1 MDIKTFVSSERNIT
15 DRLKNMKKTSI
26 LFFSILP
33 LLASADE
40 AKPPI
45 PANPPSLSSSDRE
58 DLYEDYGMNY
68 AKDLFLGMDGSPE
81 DEVRSKKAEILNY
94 QIRDR
99 GIRKLESR
107 LTRANEPRIRQE
119 IFHRLSQL
127 YEQQAEIVTRRSDL
141 KDKDT
146 PFKQALRNSNR
157 HLENLR
163 REFPNF
169 APDAT
174 IFNLAENHSKLKE
187 DKKAETYYRDVINR
201 YPKSPVVADSLLS
214 LGNLYFERQAFFT
227 ARSFYQKIL
236 STDEAKLYPW
246 AHYKMAWCYF
256 NESDFPSAIGRLEQS
271 IHESRKLTKG
281 GNKKLGVEEEALSD
295 LVLFFAEFGNP
306 TDAKAYFEKL
316 VDKEK
321 ANELRYQLAR
331 RLFDHGKHATAKDV
345 AKELLAENPQK
356 EFVNKLYLILIS
368 VAERTKDRDFGLK
381 TAEKL
386 STWIK
391 DEKLAESD
399 TSRIESE
406 EYMRNYSQKLH
417 HEAETMK
424 QGEVWSQARKSYEIY
439 LNTFP
444 NEKETPEV
452 KFRYAV
458 LLMNRKEQ
466 LKAYQAV
473 SEAVASIDQTHPR
486 FKEALKLKIQ
496 SIEMATKDERKKIDD
511 KDLLASYDLYAKN
524 YPDEE
529 LGIEAKFKAANL
541 AKELETPEQAAGRFR
556 AIAEA
561 HPKHNLAKASLS
573 EALAVLVKAQKWE
586 ALGNESRAIAE
597 KTEIQSS
604 LLEGDADMKK
614 KIAEAREL
622 SMVKISENLENE
634 GKLVEAKSHYEK
646 ILAENPS
653 ETMGIYSLVKLAA
666 LAEQK
671 MANNREAIQRFEQL
685 KEKYPSAKEARQA
698 SLELAR
704 LYEKVNEPQNAVR
717 YYLEFAKGGNGKI
730 ENQATTNAAV
740 LLETLGERE
749 QAAAVF
755 FQLAEGLKNAPN
767 KKDYL
772 VAYEAGCNNILLS
785 THQTK
790 ERNVLEKVSTC
801 ARDLGASG
809 EQAVIWQAR
818 GAWAMDQLADNLQAE
833 ERWKRLSSKSIKA
846 SSEAER
852 AYIAMAKVK
861 MLDRVL
867 ADYKTIR
874 FAKTNERPEANIGK
888 KTQAL
893 EELERQ
899 AETVVKIGTPK
910 QVLQAKEILRAA
922 YLDFADTMETAA
934 VPSKLSD
941 AEKEELKKSFLTFAN
956 EFKEKAKSFENTE
969 DKTRE
974 VASEEGKK
982 VELKLS
988 SLSSEESRL
997 LEQGLVPK
1005 EKATEIFA
1013 KKAFAS
1019 FKNGKFGEARYFGE
1033 KWKKELESGGTE
1045 GFGKDQLDLFQAML
1059 TEKIPDLDPVGK
1071 EF

>member
-1 MDIKTFVSSERNIT
+1 
-15 DRLKNMKKTSI
+15 MKKPSI
-26 LFFSILP
+26 LFFSLIP
-33 LLASADE
+33 LLAAAE
-40 AKPPI
+40 AEKN
-45 PANPPSLSSSDRE
+45 PANPPVISASERE
-58 DLYEDYGMNY
+58 DLYEDYGMQY
-68 AKDLFLGMDGSPE
+68 AKELFLGMDGAPE
-81 DEVRSKKAEILNY
+81 DEVRSKKSEALNY
-94 QIRDR
+94 QIRER

-107 LTRANEPRIRQE
+107 LLQTNEPRIRQE

-127 YEQQAEIVTRRSDL
+127 YEQQAEIITRRSDI
-141 KDKDT
+141 KEKEA
-146 PFKQALRNSNR
+146 PFKLALRNSNR

-163 REFPNF
+163 REFPKF

-187 DKKAETYYRDVINR
+187 DQKAESHYREIINK

-214 LGNLYFERQAFFT
+214 LGNLYFERQAFLT
-227 ARSFYQKIL
+227 ARAFYQKIL
-236 STDEAKLYPW
+236 STDETKLYPW

-271 IHESRKLTKG
+271 IYESRKLTKAG
-281 GNKKLGVEEEALSD
+281 DKKLGVEEEALSD

-386 STWIK
+386 STWLK
-391 DEKLAESD
+391 GEKFAEND
-399 TSRIESE
+399 TNRIESE

-439 LNTFP
+439 LKTFP

-458 LLMNRKEQ
+458 LLLNRKEQ
-466 LKAYQAV
+466 LKAYQAI
-473 SEAVASIDQTHPR
+473 SEAVASMDATHAR

-496 SIEMATKDERKKIDD
+496 SIELATKDERKQIDD
-511 KDLLASYDLYAKN
+511 KDLLASYDMYAKN
-524 YPDEE
+524 FPDED

-541 AKELETPEQAAGRFR
+541 AKDLETPEQTAARFR

-586 ALGNESRAIAE
+586 ALGNESRAFAE

-604 LLEGDADMKK
+604 ILEGDSDLKK

-622 SMVKISENLENE
+622 SMVKITEALESE
-634 GKLVEAKSHYEK
+634 GKLPEAKAQYQK

-653 ETMGIYSLVKLAA
+653 ETMGIYSLVKLAT
-666 LAEQK
+666 LSEQK
-671 MANNREAIQRFEQL
+671 LMKNREAIENYEEL
-685 KEKYPSAKEARQA
+685 KKRYPSSKEARQA
-698 SLELAR
+698 TLELAR
-704 LYEKVNEPQNAVR
+704 LYEKVNEPQEAVKK
-717 YYLEFAKGGNGKI
+717 YLEFSKGGSGKTEI
-730 ENQATTNAAV
+730 QATTNAAV
-740 LLETLGERE
+740 ILESMAERE

-755 FQLAEGLKNAPN
+755 FQLADNLKSSPN
-767 KKDYL
+767 RKDSL
-772 VAYEAGCNNILLS
+772 AAYEAGCNNILLS

-790 ERNVLEKVSTC
+790 ERKVLEKVSAC
-801 ARDLGASG
+801 ARDLSASS

-833 ERWKRLSSKSIKA
+833 ERWKKLSTKSIKA
-846 SSEAER
+846 STEADR
-852 AYIAMAKVK
+852 AYIAMAKIK
-861 MLDRVL
+861 VL
-867 ADYKTIR
+867 ERSLAEFKNIR
-874 FAKTNERPEANIGK
+874 FTKTNERPEANIGK
-888 KTQAL
+888 KTKAL
-893 EELERQ
+893 EEIERQ
-899 AETVVKIGTPK
+899 AEIIVKIGTPK
-910 QVLQAKEILRAA
+910 QVLASKEVLKSA
-922 YLDFADTMETAA
+922 YLDFAETMELAA

-941 AEKEELKKSFLTFAN
+941 AEKEELKKSFLIFAAD
-956 EFKEKAKSFENTE
+956 FKEKAKSFETLQN
-969 DKTRE
+969 RE
-974 VASEEGKK
+974 VASEEKK
-982 VELKLS
+982 PELKLS
-988 SLSSEESRL
+988 SLSSEEK
-997 LEQGLVPK
+997 GLIEAGLIPK
-1005 EKATEIFA
+1005 ERATEIFA
-1013 KKAFAS
+1013 KKAFSS
-1019 FKNGKFGEARYFGE
+1019 FKAGNFGEAKYFVE
-1033 KWKKELESGGTE
+1033 KWKKESETNPAT
-1045 GFGKDQLDLFQAML
+1045 GFGKEQLDMFQAML
-1059 TEKIPDLDPVGK
+1059 TEKLPELDPVGK

>member
-1 MDIKTFVSSERNIT
+1 
-15 DRLKNMKKTSI
+15 MKKTSI
-26 LFFSILP
+26 LFFSLIP
-33 LLASADE
+33 LLAIAQNEPSPKNPQPLSA
-40 AKPPI
+40 
-45 PANPPSLSSSDRE
+45 SDRE
-58 DLYEDYGMNY
+58 DLYDDYGMNY

-81 DEVRSKKAEILNY
+81 DEIRSKKSEILNF

-99 GIRKLESR
+99 GIRKLEGR
-107 LTRANEPRIRQE
+107 LLKANEPRIRQE

-127 YEQQAEIVTRRSDL
+127 YEQQAEIITRRSDL

-163 REFPNF
+163 REFPKF

-187 DKKAETYYRDVINR
+187 DQKAESYYREVIQKF
-201 YPKSPVVADSLLS
+201 PKSPVVADSLLS
-214 LGNLYFERQAFFT
+214 LGNLYFERQAFYT
-227 ARSFYQKIL
+227 ARNFYQRIL

-271 IHESRKLTKG
+271 IYESRKLTQG
-281 GNKKLGVEEEALSD
+281 GDKKLGVEEEALSD

-321 ANELRYQLAR
+321 ANELRYQLAK

-386 STWIK
+386 STWLK
-391 DEKLAESD
+391 DEKLAEND

-424 QGEVWSQARKSYEIY
+424 QAEVWNQARKSYEIY
-439 LNTFP
+439 LKTFP
-444 NEKETPEV
+444 NEKETAEV

-473 SEAVASIDQTHPR
+473 SEAVASIDSTHPR

-496 SIEMATKDERKKIDD
+496 SIEMATKDERKQIDD
-511 KDLLASYDLYAKN
+511 RDLLASYDLYAKN
-524 YPDEE
+524 FSEEE

-541 AKELETPEQAAGRFR
+541 AKELETPEQAAARFR

-586 ALGNESRAIAE
+586 ALGNESRALAE

-604 LLEGDADMKK
+604 LLEGDAEMKK

-622 SMVKISENLENE
+622 SMVKISENLEAE
-634 GKLVEAKSHYEK
+634 GKLEEAKTHYEK
-646 ILAENPS
+646 ILSESPS

-666 LAEQK
+666 LSEQK
-671 MANNREAIQRFEQL
+671 LFNNRMAIEKFEEL
-685 KEKYPSAKEARQA
+685 RERYPSSKEARQA

-704 LYEKVNEPQNAVR
+704 LFEKVNEPQNAVK
-717 YYLEFAKGGNGKI
+717 YYLEFARSGNGKV

-740 LLETLGERE
+740 ILETLGERE
-749 QAAAVF
+749 QAATVF
-755 FQLAEGLKNAPN
+755 FQLAESLKNSPN
-767 KKDYL
+767 RKDYL

-785 THQTK
+785 THQSK
-790 ERNVLEKVSTC
+790 ERKVLEKVSSC
-801 ARDLGASG
+801 ARDLGG
-809 EQAVIWQAR
+809 TTEQGVIWQAR

-833 ERWKRLSSKSIKA
+833 DRWRKLASKSIKA

-861 MLDRVL
+861 VLDRAL
-867 ADYKTIR
+867 TDYRGIR
-874 FAKTNERPEANIGK
+874 FTKTNERPEANIGK
-888 KTQAL
+888 KTKAL
-893 EELERQ
+893 EEIERQ
-899 AETVVKIGTPK
+899 AEIIVKIGTPK
-910 QVLQAKEILRAA
+910 QVLAAKEILKNA
-922 YLDFADTMETAA
+922 YIEFAETMETAA
-934 VPSKLSD
+934 VPSKLTD
-941 AEKEELKKSFLTFAN
+941 AEKEELKKSFVTFAG
-956 EFKEKAKSFENTE
+956 EFREKAKTFESVE
-969 DKTRE
+969 DKSRA
-974 VASEEGKK
+974 VASQEGASEKNEK
-982 VELKLS
+982 PELKMA
-988 SLSSEESRL
+988 SLSSEEAKFI
-997 LEQGLVPK
+997 EQGNVPK
-1005 EKATEIFA
+1005 ERATEIFA

-1019 FKNGKFGEARYFGE
+1019 FKNGKYGEAKYFVE
-1033 KWKKELESGGTE
+1033 KWKKEMAIQSRE
-1045 GFGKDQLDLFQAML
+1045 GFGKEQIDLFQAML
-1059 TEKIPDLDPVGK
+1059 TEKLPDVDPVGY